1 MRLLIFQFHQ
11 DLLTTLDEY
20 SSIDLYIQSSHQRL
34 ELLSLIIYSFSLLKV
49 YHKAS
54 RFHFMNIL

>member
-1 MRLLIFQFHQ
+1 MRLLTFQFHQ
-11 DLLTTLDEY
+11 DLLTTLDES
-20 SSIDLYIQSSHQRL
+20 SSIDLYIQFSHPRL
-34 ELLSLIIYSFSLLKV
+34 ELLSLIMYSFYLLKV